1 MTALSK
7 AESGNA
13 QLGAPPPI
21 AIAAAAEGSDMAR
34 RVQETLGAIKNLHG
48 SEKAAI
54 LLLALGEDAKPVWE
68 RLDDEELREISAAM
82 SSLGA
87 VKAEMVEFLIKDFV
101 NRLSGSGS
109 VTGSY
114 EQTHKLLLQFLPADK
129 VEAMMEELRGPAG
142 RTMWDKLANVNE
154 QVLANY
160 LKNEYPQTVAVI
172 LSKIKTEHSARVL
185 QALPNEFAL
194 EVIQRML
201 RMEPVQRDI
210 LEKIESTL
218 RTEFMTNLART
229 SKRDSHE
236 QMAAIFN
243 SFDRQTE
250 GRFIALL
257 EEKHKESADRIRS
270 LMFVFEDLGKLDP
283 GGVQTLLR
291 VADKSKLTLAL
302 KGANDDM
309 RNLFMSNMSER
320 AAKLMREDMASMGP
334 VKLKDVEG
342 AQQELVVTAK
352 ALADRGEIILA
363 DGGSEDELIY

>member
-1 MTALSK
+1 
-7 AESGNA
+7 
-13 QLGAPPPI
+13 
-21 AIAAAAEGSDMAR
+21 
-34 RVQETLGAIKNLHG
+34 
-48 SEKAAI
+48 
-54 LLLALGEDAKPVWE
+54 
-68 RLDDEELREISAAM
+68 
-82 SSLGA
+82 
-87 VKAEMVEFLIKDFV
+87 
-101 NRLSGSGS
+101 
-109 VTGSY
+109 
-114 EQTHKLLLQFLPADK
+114 
-129 VEAMMEELRGPAG
+129 
-142 RTMWDKLANVNE
+142 
-154 QVLANY
+154 
-160 LKNEYPQTVAVI
+160 
-172 LSKIKTEHSARVL
+172 
-185 QALPNEFAL
+185 
-194 EVIQRML
+194 
-201 RMEPVQRDI
+201 
-210 LEKIESTL
+210 
-218 RTEFMTNLART
+218 
-229 SKRDSHE
+229 
-236 QMAAIFN
+236 MAAIFN